1 MKHFVKFFDEGFTL
15 FGAVLMTLFN
25 PIVLLGIMNLI
36 EKLFRKKK

>member
-1 MKHFVKFFDEGFTL
+1 MKHFVKFFDEGFTFL
-15 FGAVLMTLFN
+15 GAILMTLFN